1 MKFPT
6 PDGRQEILLARR
18 KLKMARSPHASM
30 CVATP
35 PSIMNGCIANGV
47 TPCHVEGAR
56 QMSPALGERMIAQR

>member
-6 PDGRQEILLARR
+6 PDGYQEILLARR
-18 KLKMARSPHASM
+18 KLKWPVRPRL

-35 PSIMNGCIANGV
+35 PSITNGCIANGV